1 MLDAEDVVY
10 KVFQGE
16 HSRYMVAKQAFKEN
30 IGKMHEA
37 FYQAFTIA
45 QQHGNQISDD
55 IVQRANRRKMDLL
68 KTTVSIASLLTST
81 TP

>member
-1 MLDAEDVVY
+1 MLDAKDVVY

-30 IGKMHEA
+30 IGKMHET
-37 FYQAFTIA
+37 FHQAFTIA

-55 IVQRANRRKMDLL
+55 IVQQANGQKMDLW